1 MCKLFALK
9 SEKKKMNLSNACL
22 MGEKNLLSK
31 DIKTHDILILTPIP
45 QHHGTAKQSSNK
57 ESK

>member
-1 MCKLFALK
+1 
-9 SEKKKMNLSNACL
+9 MNLSNACL